1 MNWPM
6 RTIEVDNETATSL
19 EALAVK
25 RGMTLAELLAE
36 FVEGESENGESITA
50 QVAELERRKADTTA
64 GNVVP
69 HAEIVRW
76 LETWGTPSY
85 RPWPGK

>member
-36 FVEGESENGESITA
+36 FVEGESEKGESITA
-50 QVAELERRKADTTA
+50 QVAELERRKADKTA